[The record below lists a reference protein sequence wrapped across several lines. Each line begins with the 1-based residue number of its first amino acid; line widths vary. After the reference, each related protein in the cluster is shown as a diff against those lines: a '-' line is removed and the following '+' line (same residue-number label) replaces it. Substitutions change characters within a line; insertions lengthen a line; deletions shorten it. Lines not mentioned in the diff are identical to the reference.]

1 MKQDIEYYYKWLQA
15 FFSYYGNAP
24 QSEELKNAMKE
35 VEAIVERAYKERNT
49 IGLRLACS
57 DMKEMTRSPRI
68 QHKVGFCISLFN
80 VMGERNEKQEQQI
93 AKFFS
98 KPSNLKNADNQ
109 VPYQQWLEYLS
120 QFS

>member
-1 MKQDIEYYYKWLQA
+1 MA
-15 FFSYYGNAP
+15 
-24 QSEELKNAMKE
+24 
-35 VEAIVERAYKERNT
+35 AIVERAYKERNT
-49 IGLRLACS
+49 VGLRLVCS
-57 DMKEMTRSPRI
+57 DMKQEARSPKI
-68 QHKVGFCISLFN
+68 QHKVGFCISLYN